1 MTMDEK
7 KKMDIPTAE
16 QLKKELD
23 RRKYR
28 RRYIRTLTGTLGA
41 LIAAAAAVVLLS
53 VLVFPVMR
61 ITGTSMEPTLRE
73 DQVILCSRAPHLKR
87 GDIISFYHNKK
98 ILVKRVIGLPGDE
111 ISIDEGGRVSVNGTV
126 IDEPYAAVSG
136 EGECDISYPYT
147 VPLGR
152 YFVLG
157 DAREVSV
164 DSRSTAVGCVAEEN
178 IIGKTTMVLLPFSDF
193 GRIG

>member
-1 MTMDEK
+1 MNEN
-7 KKMDIPTAE
+7 KKMDIPTTE

-23 RRKYR
+23 RLKYK
-28 RRYIRTLTGTLGA
+28 RRYIRTLTGTFGVF
-41 LIAAAAAVVLLS
+41 IAAAAAVVLLS
-53 VLVFPVMR
+53 VLIFPVMR
-61 ITGTSMEPTLRE
+61 ITGTSMEPTFKE
-73 DQVILCSRAPHLKR
+73 DQIILCNRASHIKR
-87 GDIISFYHNKK
+87 GDIIAFYHNKK

-111 ISIDEGGRVSVNGTV
+111 VSIDETGKVTVNGSV
-126 IDEPYAAVSG
+126 IDEPYAVLSG
-136 EGECDISYPYT
+136 KGECDISYPYT

-157 DAREVSV
+157 DAREISV

-178 IIGKTTMVLLPFSDF
+178 IIGRTTMVLLPFRDF

>member
-1 MTMDEK
+1 MNENK
-7 KKMDIPTAE
+7 KKDIPTTE

-23 RRKYR
+23 RLKYK
-28 RRYIRTLTGTLGA
+28 RRYIRTLTGTFGIF
-41 LIAAAAAVVLLS
+41 IAAAAAVVLLS
-53 VLVFPVMR
+53 VLIFPVMR
-61 ITGTSMEPTLRE
+61 ITGTSMEPTLKE
-73 DQVILCSRAPHLKR
+73 DQIILCNRASHLKR
-87 GDIISFYHNKK
+87 GDIIAFYHNKK

-111 ISIDEGGRVSVNGTV
+111 VSIDETGKVTVNGSV
-126 IDEPYAAVSG
+126 IDESYAVLSG

-157 DAREVSV
+157 DAREISV

-178 IIGKTTMVLLPFSDF
+178 IIGRTTMVLLPFSDF